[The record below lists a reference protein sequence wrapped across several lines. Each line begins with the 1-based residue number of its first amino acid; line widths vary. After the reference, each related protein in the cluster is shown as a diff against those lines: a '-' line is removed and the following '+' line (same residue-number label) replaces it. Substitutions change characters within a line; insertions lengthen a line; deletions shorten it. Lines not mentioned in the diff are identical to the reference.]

1 MVREFSRAR
10 LSAAVAANVA
20 VLAGIGATF
29 WYQDGRYSL
38 PTPRPRGLHQPEP
51 GEPIR
56 LTGELAAIRRP
67 GRPLLIHFANPECPC
82 TEFNLDHVRALQAK
96 FGTRVDF
103 VTALQ
108 TSASSEKARAQFAK
122 MHLAMPV
129 VIDRH
134 GALGAALGVYS
145 TPQAAILD
153 AQGTLYFRGN
163 YNRSR
168 YCEDPTSEFARIALG
183 ALVQREA
190 LPVMPAAAA
199 IAYGCP
205 FPKGGRP

>member
-10 LSAAVAANVA
+10 LAAVVAANVV
-20 VLAGIGATF
+20 VLAGMAAAF
-29 WYQDGRYSL
+29 WYEDGRYSL
-38 PTPRPRGLHQPEP
+38 PTPRPGDLHPPELGERIGLTE
-51 GEPIR
+51 
-56 LTGELAAIRRP
+56 ELAAIRRP
-67 GRPLLIHFANPECPC
+67 GRPLLIHFANPACPC
-82 TEFNLDHVRALQAK
+82 TEFNLEHVRGLQRK
-96 FGTRVDF
+96 FGNRVDF

-108 TSASSEKARAQFAK
+108 TSASPEKARAQFTK
-122 MHLAMPV
+122 LHLAMPV
-129 VIDRH
+129 VLDRG

-153 AQGTLYFRGN
+153 AQDHLYFRGN

-183 ALVQREA
+183 ALAQREA
-190 LPVMPAAAA
+190 LPVMPIAAAV
-199 IAYGCP
+199 AYGCP